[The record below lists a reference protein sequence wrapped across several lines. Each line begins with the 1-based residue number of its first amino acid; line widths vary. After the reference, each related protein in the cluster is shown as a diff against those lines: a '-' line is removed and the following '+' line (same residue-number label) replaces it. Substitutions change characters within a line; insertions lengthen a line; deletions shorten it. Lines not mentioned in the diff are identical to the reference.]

1 MQRRILEGAWDIL
14 KSFLVL
20 KEENEL
26 EQNREKAYAAFME
39 ETLAWYLYR
48 MCARRFNLQSGMALA
63 TGIRRS

>member
-1 MQRRILEGAWDIL
+1 LVGAWDIL
-14 KSFLVL
+14 KSFLVS

-48 MCARRFNLQSGMALA
+48 MCARRFNLQNDMALA
-63 TGIRRS
+63 IDSQRS